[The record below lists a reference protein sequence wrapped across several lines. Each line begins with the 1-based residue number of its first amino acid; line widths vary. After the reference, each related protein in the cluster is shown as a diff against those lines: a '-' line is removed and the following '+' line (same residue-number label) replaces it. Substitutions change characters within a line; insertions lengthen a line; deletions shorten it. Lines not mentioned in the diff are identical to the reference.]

1 MHIQAL
7 SAASTQA
14 ANFSIHIMDY
24 ATSSNGL
31 PIKNF
36 VNVSRDF
43 FTASY
48 MLYTL
53 PGTHDTSYAV
63 SHGEMPTESRY

>member
-31 PIKNF
+31 PMKNF

-43 FTASY
+43 LLQVTCY
-48 MLYTL
+48 IHYLVHMIHLML
-53 PGTHDTSYAV
+53 
-63 SHGEMPTESRY
+63 